1 MKSENWND
9 RLKKIFGSETKV
21 AEILAINPQA
31 VNNWKRRKNRVPYI
45 YHKAL
50 ISEAEKLGY
59 KLTSQQLIRGI
70 NEQKQRTTAR
80 RANNA

>member
-1 MKSENWND
+1 MNWND

-50 ISEAEKLGY
+50 ISEAKNLGY
-59 KLTSQQLIRGI
+59 KLTTQQLTRGI
-70 NEQKQRTTAR
+70 NESHKKR
-80 RANNA
+80 N